1 MRYIITENQLEK
13 FKLSIID
20 QVLGEY
26 YSDRV
31 YGFIIIYSIIDEEND
46 YKDVQIEYDLED
58 GRLFVN
64 KEIADKLT
72 SLLGNDEKDVQNLI
86 KKWFE
91 YEFGEE
97 VKYME
102 DK

>member
-102 DK
+102 VK